1 MSAFETVRY
10 AALTDVGVKR
20 SHNQDACAAQPAVDA
35 PGFQAS
41 GHVFVVADGMGGH
54 AVGEKA
60 SAKAVRDIPFIYQK
74 HAKDGV
80 LVALRRA
87 FTETNAGI
95 HAIGQENPEFRGMG
109 TTSTALI
116 LRPEGAWVGH
126 VGDSRAYRI
135 RNGQAEQLTFD
146 HSWVWEIARR
156 QGVDPDDLGDFKKN
170 VIIRSLGPDPE
181 VEIDI
186 EGPHPVAP
194 GDLFLLCSDGLT
206 GVVSPQEIGA
216 IVSVMA
222 LDDAARFLVH
232 LANLRGGPD
241 NITVLIVRVPGG
253 SSKSSRDGSSRPGI
267 FKRTLLAWNK
277 IVPWPFTLLGFG
289 CVVALISLWIQS
301 KDYQGPAVFLFF
313 VAAIAILGG
322 LIGLVVQLKRE
333 PEDDS
338 TQLHDK
344 PRSLNIY
351 KKHDCSISPTLAEK
365 FTVLET
371 TLVEGMKS
379 HGVRFKVT
387 ENAIEGLRNAKL
399 PETVLAKLS
408 SLKDREFGQ
417 EAFVKE
423 LAKILDANEM
433 DRWRSPILSNAG
445 QGVQFDWDA
454 HEKLVAGAE
463 AEAAKQKSDGVAAFR
478 ARCVS
483 LLFLAEAIHK
493 SRHKQESFRPSWTPP
508 AHN

>member
-35 PGFQAS
+35 TGFEVS

-60 SAKAVRDIPFIYQK
+60 SAKAVRDIPFLYQK
-74 HAKDGV
+74 HARDGV
-80 LVALRRA
+80 LVALRKA

-135 RNGQAEQLTFD
+135 RHGQAEQLTFD

-156 QGVDPDDLGDFKKN
+156 QGVDPDELGDFKRN

-186 EGPHPVAP
+186 EGPHPVSP
-194 GDLFLLCSDGLT
+194 GDIFLLCSDGLT
-206 GVVSPQEIGA
+206 GVVNPQEIGA
-216 IVSVMA
+216 IVSVMT
-222 LDDAARFLVH
+222 LDDAARLLVH

-253 SSKSSRDGSSRPGI
+253 TSQSSDGASSRPGI
-267 FKRTLLAWNK
+267 LSRAFRSWNRM
-277 IVPWPFTLLGFG
+277 VPWPFTILGIGCALALL
-289 CVVALISLWIQS
+289 SLWVRNS
-301 KDYQGPAVFLFF
+301 DLPGSVFLFLISA
-313 VAAIAILGG
+313 VAILGG
-322 LIGLVVQLKRE
+322 LIGLIVQLKKE
-333 PEDDS
+333 PEDDAA
-338 TQLHDK
+338 TLNLDK
-344 PRSLNIY
+344 PRTLNVY
-351 KKHDCSISPTLAEK
+351 KKHDCTISPALFDK
-365 FTVLET
+365 FTLLEN
-371 TLVEGMKS
+371 TLVEGLKAQ
-379 HGVRFKVT
+379 GTRFKIT
-387 ENAIEGLRNAKL
+387 DTSIENLRNAKV
-399 PETVLAKLS
+399 PEAVLAKLY
-408 SLKDREFGQ
+408 SLKDKEFAQ
-417 EAFVKE
+417 DAFGKE
-423 LAKILDANEM
+423 IAKSLDVNEM
-433 DRWRSPILSNAG
+433 DRWRSLILNHAG

-454 HEKLVAGAE
+454 YQKLVSNAE
-463 AEAAKQKSDGVAAFR
+463 LAKQKSDITAAFR

-483 LLFLAEAIHK
+483 LLFIAEAIHK
-493 SRHKQESFRPSWTPP
+493 SRHKTESFRPSWTPP
-508 AHN
+508 AQ